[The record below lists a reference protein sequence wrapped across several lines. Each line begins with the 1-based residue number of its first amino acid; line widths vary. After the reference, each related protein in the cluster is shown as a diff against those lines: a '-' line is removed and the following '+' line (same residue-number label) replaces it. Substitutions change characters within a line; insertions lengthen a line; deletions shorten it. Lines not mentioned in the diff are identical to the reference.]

1 MAVTNVVFVIK
12 RRPYNFFFSC
22 PFAKILWRIFYMNFD
37 IHPPANVTNLFGN
50 WLKGVTKKDK
60 GLIRVVVCA
69 LLRAI
74 WIVRNDFIFNKKSYT
89 SFLQVIPLVTHWIHM
104 WSYLQ
109 LAGERHDMDTGCNR
123 LGTVARDFYSR
134 CGWWPDWR
142 ITS

>member
-1 MAVTNVVFVIK
+1 
-12 RRPYNFFFSC
+12 
-22 PFAKILWRIFYMNFD
+22 MNFD

-74 WIVRNDFIFNKKSYT
+74 WIVRNDFIFNKKSYP
-89 SFLQVIPLVTHWIHM
+89 SFLHVIPSITHWIHM
-104 WSYLQ
+104 LSCLHP
-109 LAGERHDMDTGCNR
+109 AGERLDMDTGCNR
-123 LGTVARDFYSR
+123 LAKVARDFYSR
-134 CGWWPDWR
+134 CGWRFVRR